1 VREDEPELQWDDLST
16 VLLLL
21 MKIDATLERIERFL
35 TEDDDGEED
44 ADA

>member
-1 VREDEPELQWDDLST
+1 VTEAPEPPWDDMT
-16 VLLLL
+16 ALLTLL

-35 TEDDDGEED
+35 MEDENGEEE

>member
-1 VREDEPELQWDDLST
+1 MSEEESELAWDDMSA

-35 TEDDDGEED
+35 TEDDNGEGD
-44 ADA
+44 AEP